1 MYDIAYLPESYVAIR
16 AAMPLS
22 THLFLPLPSSLPPP
36 PPLPSPAAFS
46 HLGTAY
52 APQPPVLDPN
62 NPPPLPR
69 APPSAPK
76 SSHNPFIQPLRLGS
90 PCALSLR
97 SKLWHWLNHSTWD
110 CQPLRLLVSNL
121 HQYLYGPDPPPPPE
135 ALAQPLQP
143 LQQASDHSPQHDA
156 TPLSKQIRDLRGLKD
171 AYMVL
176 LELRQDGACSP
187 YHPLLETLFDPI
199 TAQSVRV

>member
-1 MYDIAYLPESYVAIR
+1 L
-16 AAMPLS
+16 
-22 THLFLPLPSSLPPP
+22 
-36 PPLPSPAAFS
+36 PAAFS

-62 NPPPLPR
+62 NPPPPPR

-156 TPLSKQIRDLRGLKD
+156 NPLSKQIRDLRGLKD

-176 LELRQDGACSP
+176 LELRQDGA
-187 YHPLLETLFDPI
+187 HLTLPP
-199 TAQSVRV
+199 TAIGIHAIMMHFLHRSSKEACACNKMACPS